1 MDTDTRLNLVNTG
14 VYTHIFHVPLLVLV
28 NLLVKY
34 KDGKMSL
41 YLSICDFKEWHR
53 VATEDNNGTEE
64 EAQEMIRRYEEILYE
79 GLDKILG
86 R

>member
-1 MDTDTRLNLVNTG
+1 MGRQNIVNTG
-14 VYTHIFHVPLLVLV
+14 TYTHIFGVPLLVMV

-34 KDGKMSL
+34 RDGVMSL
-41 YLSICDFKEWHR
+41 YLSICDFKEWHK
-53 VATEDNNGTEE
+53 VAAEENSGTEE
-64 EAQEMIRRYEEILYE
+64 EARKMIERYEVILYE